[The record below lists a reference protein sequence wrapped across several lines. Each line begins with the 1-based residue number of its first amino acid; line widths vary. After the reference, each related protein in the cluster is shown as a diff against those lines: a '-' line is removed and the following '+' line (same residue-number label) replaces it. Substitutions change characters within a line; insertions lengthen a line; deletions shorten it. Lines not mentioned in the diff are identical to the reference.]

1 MLAYIFEI
9 RIGHLKD
16 NTTFSLSCI
25 LTSIIFLQ
33 QDCGQTGPMLAGLL
47 NAPQATF
54 AANVERG
61 DDGSITVERET
72 DAGKSH

>member
-1 MLAYIFEI
+1 M
-9 RIGHLKD
+9 KD
-16 NTTFSLSCI
+16 NTSFYCHVTH
-25 LTSIIFLQ
+25 TSNIISFQ
-33 QDCGQTGPMLAGLL
+33 HQDCGQTGPMLAGLL

-72 DAGKSH
+72 DTGKSH

>member
-1 MLAYIFEI
+1 
-9 RIGHLKD
+9 
-16 NTTFSLSCI
+16 
-25 LTSIIFLQ
+25 
-33 QDCGQTGPMLAGLL
+33 MLAGLL

-72 DAGKSH
+72 DAGKRSHSSSFQNFNL

>member
-1 MLAYIFEI
+1 
-9 RIGHLKD
+9 
-16 NTTFSLSCI
+16 
-25 LTSIIFLQ
+25 
-33 QDCGQTGPMLAGLL
+33 MLAGLL

-72 DAGKSH
+72 DAGKRELLVIYTYLF